1 MNSCIL
7 PFLTTLSKEERE
19 RKHEFRAA
27 YTEVSD
33 PRERA
38 GMHCDKIFLYRAKI
52 PEQAGATRGDST
64 SKITVICELRS

>member
-1 MNSCIL
+1 MNSC
-7 PFLTTLSKEERE
+7 
-19 RKHEFRAA
+19 EFRAA